1 MRGQWQKWF
10 YYYNKC
16 QEAKEIGGLA
26 ISVTNYSFNREIQ
39 NATATVMRYRLY
51 VLSKCKYAKHVS
63 GYTHVYTS

>member
-16 QEAKEIGGLA
+16 QEAKALGGLA

-39 NATATVMRYRLY
+39 NATERPQP
-51 VLSKCKYAKHVS
+51 LSCVI
-63 GYTHVYTS
+63 VYMFCQNVNMLNM